1 MGVMSR
7 KILPACGRMCYL
19 CPALRARSRQPVK
32 RYKQLLADI
41 FPQSQDEEPNDRKIG
56 KLCEYASRNPLRI
69 PKITE
74 YLEQRCYKE
83 LRSEH
88 FGYVKIVMC
97 IYRKLVISCKEHMPL
112 FASSLLDIIHTLFD
126 QTRQAEVQTI
136 GCYTLFD
143 FINSQ
148 VDGTHQFNIEG
159 LIPKLCSIAQELGD
173 DEKACCLRAA
183 GLQALSSLV
192 WFMGE
197 HSHISTEFNSIVSAV
212 FENYGDTKKKSED
225 DQQSEQS
232 RWVQEVLK
240 TEGHVSPSPFIISRI
255 PSWKSIVNDKGE
267 LNLTLDEKNSP
278 CFWSRVCLRNMAKL
292 AKEATT
298 VRRVLESLFYYFDN
312 NGSWSAQNGLARY
325 VLCDMQLLM
334 EKDGQNASLL
344 ISILVKHLEHK
355 TIIKQPDIQLNIVEV
370 TARLAEQSK
379 AQASAA
385 IIGPISD
392 LVKHLR
398 KSMHCGL
405 GNKHMGDDIIK
416 WNDNFRNALDE
427 CIVHL
432 SKKIDDAGPVLD
444 MMAVMLENLSLNL
457 AIARSTIVVV
467 YRTAQIIASVPNLSY
482 RNKVFPETLMHQLL
496 LVMVH
501 PDHETRVGA
510 HRIFSVVL
518 VPSSVSPQ
526 PRSVT
531 PELLKDIDLQ
541 RTLSRTVSVFS
552 SSAALF
558 EKLRWEKVSVT
569 EKAYQQ
575 NMSRVPSHNGQENG
589 KDVKLFKLQSSQS
602 RTRSI
607 KGPPFLR
614 EDNIPVVKSNK
625 DSILL
630 RLSSRQITLLLSSF
644 WAQAMFPENAPENYE
659 AIAHSYS
666 LTLLFTRA
674 KSSIHESLA
683 RSFQLAFALRNI
695 SLTEG
700 LLPPSRRR
708 SLLTLATAMFI
719 FASKAFNIAPL
730 ISIVQSTINKKTVD
744 PFLQLVDNS
753 KLQAVKTTADN
764 SLVTYGSQEDDN
776 KASISLQAIE
786 LTESQTKE
794 SIVSVIMNS
803 LSDLSE
809 SEQFKIR
816 NQLLSDFLPDDICP
830 LGPQFMKSSGQ
841 LLPCESVIEKE
852 VTSAV
857 LVHEDFSESFDTGRD
872 HSELP
877 DDRSNLL
884 SVDQLLETV
893 FDTAWKVGRFSVS
906 TTSDVPFKEMA
917 NHCEALMMGKQQKM
931 SVFANTQQK
940 HYILDVGSL
949 EDQYGMQKYSCSEID
964 QVGKSGNPF
973 LDEDLV
979 DIQRKHSNTRNNTLV
994 PIDFLYQPQCLKL
1007 PASSPFDNFLKAAG
1021 C

>member
-183 GLQALSSLV
+183 GLQALSSL
-192 WFMGE
+192 
-197 HSHISTEFNSIVSAV
+197 IVSAV

-232 RWVQEVLK
+232 R
-240 TEGHVSPSPFIISRI
+240 
-255 PSWKSIVNDKGE
+255 
-267 LNLTLDEKNSP
+267 DEKNSP

-964 QVGKSGNPF
+964 QVGKVQSGNPF

>member
-7 KILPACGRMCYL
+7 KVLPACGSLCYL
-19 CPALRARSRQPVK
+19 CPSLRPRSRQPVK
-32 RYKQLLADI
+32 RYKHLLAEI

-97 IYRKLVISCKEHMPL
+97 IYRKLVITCKEQMPL
-112 FASSLLDIIHTLFD
+112 FASSLLSIIQTLFD

-197 HSHISTEFNSIVSAV
+197 HSHISAEFNSIVSAV
-212 FENYGDTKKKSED
+212 LENYGDTKKKSED

-232 RWVQEVLK
+232 R
-240 TEGHVSPSPFIISRI
+240 
-255 PSWKSIVNDKGE
+255 
-267 LNLTLDEKNSP
+267 DEKNSP
-278 CFWSRVCLRNMAKL
+278 GFWSRVCLRNMAKL

-312 NGSWSAQNGLARY
+312 YGSWPAQNGLARY

-355 TIIKQPDIQLNIVEV
+355 TILKQPDIQLNIVEV
-370 TARLAEQSK
+370 TAHLAEQSK

-398 KSMHCGL
+398 KSMHCAL

-444 MMAVMLENLSLNL
+444 MMAVMLENLSSNL
-457 AIARSTIVVV
+457 TMARSTIAVV

-482 RNKVFPETLMHQLL
+482 RNKAFPETLMHQLL
-496 LVMVH
+496 LAMVH

-575 NMSRVPSHNGQENG
+575 NMSRVSSHNGQENG

-607 KGPPFLR
+607 KGPPSLT
-614 EDNIPVVKSNK
+614 EDNFPVGKSNK
-625 DSILL
+625 DSVLL

-644 WAQAMFPENAPENYE
+644 WAQAMFPESTPENYE

-730 ISIVQSTINKKTVD
+730 IPIMQSTINEKTVD
-744 PFLQLVDNS
+744 PFLQLVENS
-753 KLQAVKTTADN
+753 KLRAVKTTADN
-764 SLVTYGSQEDDN
+764 SSGTYGSQEDDN

-809 SEQFKIR
+809 SEQFNIR

-841 LLPCESVIEKE
+841 LLPFESESEE
-852 VTSAV
+852 VTSATL
-857 LVHEDFSESFDTGRD
+857 LVDEDFSESFETGRD

-949 EDQYGMQKYSCSEID
+949 EDQYGMQKYSCSNID

-973 LDEDLV
+973 LDEDPV
-979 DIQRKHSNTRNNTLV
+979 DIQRKHSNTGNNTLV
-994 PIDFLYQPQCLKL
+994 PVDFLYQPQCLKL
-1007 PASSPFDNFLKAAG
+1007 PASSPYDNFLKAAG

>member
-7 KILPACGRMCYL
+7 KILPACGRLCYL

-56 KLCEYASRNPLRI
+56 KLCEYASRNPLCI

-183 GLQALSSLV
+183 GLQALSSL
-192 WFMGE
+192 
-197 HSHISTEFNSIVSAV
+197 IVSAV

-496 LVMVH
+496 LAMVH

-674 KSSIHESLA
+674 KYIVALDVGVPMCALFMSSIHESLA

-841 LLPCESVIEKE
+841 LLPCESV
-852 VTSAV
+852 TSAV

-964 QVGKSGNPF
+964 QVGKVQSGNPF

-979 DIQRKHSNTRNNTLV
+979 DIQRKHSNTGNNTLV